1 MSRKRTD
8 FFWLGYSDLMT
19 SLFFVMLVL
28 FILVFSIMS
37 YEQSRLKLKLAE
49 FEKLQEIKKAI
60 NSLDQTYFKY
70 DDVNKRHELKL
81 EVLFRSGSP
90 SIPNENKEELYKAGL
105 ALRDLADKVPENN
118 GSIKYLVIIEGM
130 AARYS
135 SSSEIYKNNQ
145 AYRIEGTYI
154 LSYNRAK
161 ALFKFWQSRGINF
174 DEDMFEIVLAGSGW
188 YGAGRYS
195 GKLEGKNKRFLIQ
208 IIPKVGEIKSKDD
221 KQI

>member
-1 MSRKRTD
+1 MSRKKTD
-8 FFWLGYSDLMT
+8 FFWLSYSDLMT

-37 YEQSRLKLKLAE
+37 YEQGRLKLKLAE

-60 NSLDQTYFKY
+60 NSLDKTYFKY
-70 DDVNKRHELKL
+70 DEVNKRHELRL
-81 EVLFRSGSP
+81 EVLFNSGYYT
-90 SIPNENKEELYKAGL
+90 IPDNNKDDLYKAGL
-105 ALRDLADKVPENN
+105 ALRDLADKMPKNQ
-118 GSIKYLVIIEGM
+118 GGIKYLVIIEGM

-135 SSSEIYKNNQ
+135 APSEKYKNKQ

-161 ALFKFWQSRGINF
+161 ALYNFWQSKEIIF

-188 YGAGRYS
+188 FGAGRYTDD
-195 GKLEGKNKRFLIQ
+195 LEGKNKRFLIQ
-208 IIPKVGEIKSKDD
+208 IIPKVGEIKAKND
-221 KQI
+221 

>member
-1 MSRKRTD
+1 MSRKKTD
-8 FFWLGYSDLMT
+8 FFWLSYSDLMT

-37 YEQSRLKLKLAE
+37 YEQGRLKLKLAE

-70 DDVNKRHELKL
+70 DESNKRHELKL
-81 EVLFRSGSP
+81 EVLFPSGRSK
-90 SIPNENKEELYKAGL
+90 IPEGNKAELYKAGL
-105 ALRDLADKVPENN
+105 ALRDLANKIPDNQ
-118 GSIKYLVIIEGM
+118 GAIKYLVIIEGM

-135 SSSEIYKNNQ
+135 APTEKYKNNEPS
-145 AYRIEGTYI
+145 RIDGTYI

-161 ALFKFWQSRGINF
+161 ALFNFWQSKGIIF

-188 YGAGRYS
+188 FGAGRYTDE
-195 GKLEGKNKRFLIQ
+195 LEGKNKRFLIQ
-208 IIPKVGEIKSKDD
+208 IIPKVGEIKEQDD
-221 KQI
+221 Q

>member
-1 MSRKRTD
+1 MSRKKND

-28 FILVFSIMS
+28 FILVFSIMN

-70 DDVNKRHELKL
+70 DEANKRHELKL
-81 EVLFRSGSP
+81 EVLFKSGS
-90 SIPNENKEELYKAGL
+90 SVIPRSNKEELYRAGL
-105 ALRDLADKVPENN
+105 ALRDLAGKMPSNQEGV
-118 GSIKYLVIIEGM
+118 KYLVIIEGM

-135 SSSEIYKNNQ
+135 APSEIYKNSEPS
-145 AYRIEGTYI
+145 RIAGTYI
-154 LSYNRAK
+154 LSFNRAK
-161 ALFKFWQSRGINF
+161 SLFNFWQSEGINF
-174 DEDMFEIVLAGSGW
+174 DENMFEIVLAGSGW
-188 YGAGRYS
+188 YGVGRYT

-208 IIPKVGEIKSKDD
+208 IIPKVGEIEGEDD
-221 KQI
+221 K